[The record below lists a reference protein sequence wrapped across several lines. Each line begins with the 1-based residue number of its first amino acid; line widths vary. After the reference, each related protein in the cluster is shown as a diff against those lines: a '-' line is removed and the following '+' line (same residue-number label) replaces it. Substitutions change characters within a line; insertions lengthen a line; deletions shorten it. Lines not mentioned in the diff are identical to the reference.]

1 LAECRAPLAT
11 AAAVVAGLAAIAYA
25 SWTIAPRIA
34 PWLPE
39 ALPWAA
45 PAAACAVA
53 GALYASKLA
62 VEALGGPAP
71 FFCGGR
77 RILASLLGRA
87 PPPEPPGEIVAA
99 GPYGVTRHPVY
110 AATLAAYAGLALALP
125 RLLPGL
131 PLVAAWVVAA
141 AIVEERFLARSPAYR
156 EYASRVPRL
165 APLRLVAWAC
175 REAAKRIVPRG
186 GPRG

>member
-11 AAAVVAGLAAIAYA
+11 AAAVVAGLTIVAYA
-25 SWTIAPRIA
+25 SWTIAPMIA
-34 PWLPE
+34 PWLPD
-39 ALPWAA
+39 AIPWAA
-45 PAAACAVA
+45 PLAACAAA

-62 VEALGGPAP
+62 VDALGGPAP

-87 PPPEPPGEIVAA
+87 PPPEPPGEIVTT

-131 PLVAAWVVAA
+131 PIVAAWVLAA
-141 AIVEERFLARSPAYR
+141 ALVEERVLARSPVYR

-165 APLRLVAWAC
+165 APLRLTAWAC
-175 REAAKRIVPRG
+175 REAAKHIVSRG
-186 GPRG
+186 PSRG